1 MLYRILSDLI
11 VIVHLAF
18 VLFAV
23 FGGFLLLKWKRLAW
37 LHLPA
42 VLWAA
47 LIEWAGWVCPLTPL
61 ENRLRALGGGTP
73 YHTDFVEH
81 YLLPILYP
89 ARLTR
94 NLQIF
99 LGLLV
104 VLINLG
110 VYGWL
115 WWRAK
120 EERVS
125 GD

>member
-47 LIEWAGWVCPLTPL
+47 LIGISLWSQEAW
-61 ENRLRALGGGTP
+61 RRSILGRFG
-73 YHTDFVEH
+73 
-81 YLLPILYP
+81 
-89 ARLTR
+89 RSS
-94 NLQIF
+94 
-99 LGLLV
+99 
-104 VLINLG
+104 
-110 VYGWL
+110 
-115 WWRAK
+115 K
-120 EERVS
+120 
-125 GD
+125 